1 MSTLDNIATLLADLF
16 FSLAAFFFLLRA
28 LLAFSGAS
36 FHNPISQSVFTITNP
51 VLRLVRPIAPFVG
64 RVDFGCWGLAY
75 LAKILELF
83 SISQFQNIEYEV
95 SFLAIV
101 AFVRL
106 LETLVYIH
114 IIALIILA
122 VSSWFIGAGQSHS
135 NPILSLLHSLTS
147 PLLRPIRKII
157 PQSGGLDFSP
167 MLALVGLYVV
177 LILIHSLAP

>member
-1 MSTLDNIATLLADLF
+1 MSALNNIATLLADLF

-36 FHNPISQSVFTITNP
+36 FHNPISQSVFTLTNP

-83 SISQFQNIEYEV
+83 TISWFQESGYAI
-95 SFLAIV
+95 SFLAML

-114 IIALIILA
+114 IIAIIILA
-122 VSSWFIGAGQSHS
+122 VSSWFISPTQSHS
-135 NPILSLLHSLTS
+135 NPVLSLLYSLTS
-147 PLLRPIRKII
+147 PILRQIRKII
-157 PQSGGLDFSP
+157 PQSGTLDFTP
-167 MLALVGLYVV
+167 MLALAGLYVI